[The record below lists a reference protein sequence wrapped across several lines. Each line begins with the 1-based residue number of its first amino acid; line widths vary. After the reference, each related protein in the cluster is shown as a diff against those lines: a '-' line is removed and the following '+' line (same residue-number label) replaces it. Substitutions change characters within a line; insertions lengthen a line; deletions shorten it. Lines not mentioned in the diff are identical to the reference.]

1 MTLSLPRKWRL
12 FRKFWLLIVYES
24 WASLKSTEVGQ
35 VDNGFTSKHLLPKI
49 ININIFTTFI
59 VLSFGKN

>member
-1 MTLSLPRKWRL
+1 MSILRKWHL
-12 FRKFWLLIVYES
+12 FRNFWLHIVYES

-59 VLSFGKN
+59 VSSFGKN

>member
-1 MTLSLPRKWRL
+1 MSILRKWRL
-12 FRKFWLLIVYES
+12 FRNFWLHIVYES

-49 ININIFTTFI
+49 KNINIFTAFI

>member
-1 MTLSLPRKWRL
+1 MSILRKWHL
-12 FRKFWLLIVYES
+12 FRNFWLHIVYES

-49 ININIFTTFI
+49 VNINIFTTFI
-59 VLSFGKN
+59 V

>member
-1 MTLSLPRKWRL
+1 MSILRKRRF
-12 FRKFWLLIVYES
+12 FRKFWLHIVYES

-59 VLSFGKN
+59 VLSFSKN